1 MFIQTFIILLYY
13 IYLYF
18 SIVVK
23 ELFYISVNYFFKAK
37 RKTSLRAFIFTFDED
52 NLMAIYKEF
61 KNAIDIVK

>member
-1 MFIQTFIILLYY
+1 
-13 IYLYF
+13 
-18 SIVVK
+18 VVK